1 MDRPTSLKLPASF
14 LRSPMTS
21 AARVKRSWMSLV
33 CWDIDSD
40 RWRVEDSRESL
51 KVFLVSEISWLMVL
65 SHSVKVLSAGWLLRV
80 WIWRFKYQASPARA
94 IIRTAASRESSG
106 I

>member
-33 CWDIDSD
+33 CWDMDSD
-40 RWRVEDSRESL
+40 RWRVEERSESL
-51 KVFLVSEISWLMVL
+51 RALLVSDISWLMVL
-65 SHSVKVLSAGWLLRV
+65 SHSVKVLSAG
-80 WIWRFKYQASPARA
+80 
-94 IIRTAASRESSG
+94 
-106 I
+106 